1 MTGTRTGSRVARDAT
16 RVPDP
21 LPAKPVEE
29 RAGRQAGS
37 AIVGAMRR
45 SLLGLLLPL
54 LVVPACAPA
63 GSTESA
69 TDGGAPAPPPEPER
83 WRIEVVDRRPHDTE
97 AYTQGLLW
105 RDGIVY
111 ESTGS
116 YGASSLRA
124 WRWSDGA
131 ELARAELAPELFG
144 EGIAIVPGAED
155 AEERL
160 IQLTWRRGVAL
171 VWSLA
176 PFAERG
182 RLRYGGEGW
191 GLAWTGADLVM
202 SDGTPVLTFRDPE
215 TLEIRRRL
223 RVTRSGMPVDDLN
236 ELELVGGLLF
246 ANLFGSDEIAAIDP
260 DSGAVAAIVDASG
273 LLTAEEAEE
282 ADVLNGIAWR
292 PDTETFLLTG
302 KYWPWVFEVRILGY
316 DPRPPSPHETRRGKQ
331 E

>member
-1 MTGTRTGSRVARDAT
+1 
-16 RVPDP
+16 
-21 LPAKPVEE
+21 
-29 RAGRQAGS
+29 
-37 AIVGAMRR
+37 MRGFW
-45 SLLGLLLPL
+45 LGLLLPL
-54 LVVPACAPA
+54 LAVPACGPV
-63 GSTESA
+63 GWIESA
-69 TDGGAPAPPPEPER
+69 PGGRAQAPPPQPER
-83 WRIEVVDRRPHDTE
+83 WQLEVVDRRPHDTE

-105 RDGIVY
+105 RDGVVY

-131 ELARAELAPELFG
+131 ELDRAELDPELFG
-144 EGIAIVPGAED
+144 EGIAVVTGPED

-182 RLRYGGEGW
+182 SLRYGGEGW
-191 GLAWTGADLVM
+191 GLAWNGDELVM
-202 SDGTPVLTFRDPE
+202 SDGTPVLAFRDPE
-215 TLEIRRRL
+215 TLEVRRRL
-223 RVTRSGMPVDDLN
+223 RVTRGGMPLDDLN
-236 ELELVGGLLF
+236 ELELVDGLLF
-246 ANLFGSDEIAAIDP
+246 ANLFGSDEIAAIDL

-273 LLTAEEAEE
+273 LLTAEEAAE

-292 PDTETFLLTG
+292 PDTGTFLLTG

-316 DPRPPSPHETRRGKQ
+316 DP
-331 E
+331 